1 MIKLVVGLG
10 NPGRQYENTRHN
22 AGFLFLDH
30 LAAVKGF
37 GWSLNGQF
45 QGEVANLSL
54 SNDKLVLLKPITF
67 MNRSGLSVG
76 GLLRYY
82 KIKPEEMLVVHD
94 ELDLPEGVVRMKRDG
109 GHAGHN
115 GLRDI
120 IAHVGSRDFYRL
132 RIGIGRRSGCRCF
145 LVLGDTQDFKC
156 AGAIGRPVSGS
167 VADYVL
173 SRPSSHAFELLD
185 SVFRLLESNL
195 NLVLAGD
202 VSAAN
207 GRFAR

>member
-10 NPGRQYENTRHN
+10 NPGRQYEDTRHN
-22 AGFLFLDH
+22 AGFLLLDYLVARH
-30 LAAVKGF
+30 AAR
-37 GWSLNGQF
+37 WSLNNQF
-45 QGEVANLSL
+45 QGEVANFSL
-54 SNDKLVLLKPITF
+54 SGNKALLLKPMTF

-76 GLLRYY
+76 NVLRYY

-94 ELDLPEGVVRMKRDG
+94 ELDLPEGCVKMKRNG

-120 IAHVGSRDFYRL
+120 IAHAGTRDFFRL
-132 RIGIGRRSGCRCF
+132 RIGIGRP
-145 LVLGDTQDFKC
+145 V
-156 AGAIGRPVSGS
+156 AGYN

-173 SRPSSHAFELLD
+173 SKPSAQGVNLL
-185 SVFRLLESNL
+185 SQVFQLLESNL
-195 NLVLAGD
+195 ELLLAGD

-207 GRFAR
+207 NKFA

>member
-30 LAAVKGF
+30 LAAVNGI
-37 GWSLNGQF
+37 GWSLSGQF
-45 QGEVANLSL
+45 QGGVANFSL
-54 SNDKLVLLKPITF
+54 GNDKLVLLKPMTF

-94 ELDLPEGVVRMKRDG
+94 ELDLPEGIVKMKRDG

-120 IAHVGSRDFYRL
+120 IAHIGSRDFYRL
-132 RIGIGRRSGCRCF
+132 RIG
-145 LVLGDTQDFKC
+145 
-156 AGAIGRPVSGS
+156 IGRPVSGS

-173 SRPSSHAFELLD
+173 SRPSSHAFELFD

-195 NLVLAGD
+195 NLLLVGD

-207 GRFAR
+207 GKFAQ